1 MSPKDYLFTFNP
13 NNKGLR
19 KILGDLEAD
28 VMETVWEKGEVTVRD
43 VYDILKEQRSLAYT
57 TVMTVMSRLAEKGL
71 LKKIKAGAAFLYQAS
86 ASREDFTQSTVKK
99 VITELLEDF
108 AAPTI
113 SQFVETLGDEQPEK
127 IEELARLVEEKRKK
141 RDV

>member
-28 VMETVWEKGEVTVRD
+28 VMETVWAKGEVTVRD
-43 VYDILKEQRSLAYT
+43 VYDTLKEQRSLAYT

>member
-28 VMETVWEKGEVTVRD
+28 VMETVWAKGEVTVRD

-99 VITELLEDF
+99 VITELLGDF

>member
-28 VMETVWEKGEVTVRD
+28 VMETVWAKGEVTVRD

>member
-28 VMETVWEKGEVTVRD
+28 VMETVWAKGEVTVREVHD
-43 VYDILKEQRSLAYT
+43 VLKAQRSLAYT

-71 LKKIKAGAAFLYQAS
+71 LKTMKSGAAFLYQAS
-86 ASREDFTQSTVKK
+86 ESREDFTQSTVKK
-99 VITELLEDF
+99 VIVELLEDF

-127 IEELARLVEEKRKK
+127 IEELARLVEEKRKQ
-141 RDV
+141 RDG